1 MGVIDADFYN
11 NPENEGNF
19 KIILHNNGDRYAHIE
34 AGERVAQ
41 GIFQKYYITDDDKV
55 ETMRSGGIGSTGNI

>member
-1 MGVIDADFYN
+1 MDFYN
-11 NPENEGNF
+11 NPENEGHF

-41 GIFQKYYITDDDKV
+41 GIFQKYYITDDDKA
-55 ETMRSGGIGSTGNI
+55 EAMRSGGIGSTGNI